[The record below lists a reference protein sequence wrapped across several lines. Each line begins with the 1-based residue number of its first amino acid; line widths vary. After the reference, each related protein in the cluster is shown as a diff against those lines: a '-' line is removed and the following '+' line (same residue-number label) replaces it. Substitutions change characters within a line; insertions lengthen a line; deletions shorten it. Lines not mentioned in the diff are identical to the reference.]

1 MPKRDILQE
10 ILDRKAR
17 MSERFY
23 PVAVPLPFHRLV
35 SAIHESD
42 DIADELLVYVPVG
55 IVACVQEFFRS
66 AIAALIDADPDRLV
80 RFAKSLA
87 LKDIK
92 LSLDILRGLAGRKFT
107 TGELV
112 AHLTPLNQ
120 REHIEDVMTGILN
133 ESFTEKLKTVHS
145 RWLTEV
151 NGETPTPILSAPATV
166 FADLDKLFRLR
177 HIAAHE
183 FPALDPYLSGDLPS
197 LLLSAELFLQAS
209 AEIVADT
216 LHPGAPLTQA
226 DMNAVAA
233 QDATQALEELAAVI
247 KELRDML
254 DPDRAHILDE
264 AQNAWQRFADLQAD
278 FEASQCKGGS
288 MEPLMRSA
296 AIARL
301 AAEQKNHLSITGS
314 GSDA

>member
-10 ILDRKAR
+10 IIDRKAR
-17 MSERFY
+17 TSERFY
-23 PVAVPLPFHRLV
+23 PVAVPLPFYRLV
-35 SAIHESD
+35 SALHD
-42 DIADELLVYVPVG
+42 DIPDELLVYMSIG
-55 IVACVQEFFRS
+55 IVACIQGFFRS
-66 AIAALIDADPDRLV
+66 TIATLIDADPDRLV
-80 RFAKSLA
+80 CLAKSLT

-92 LSLDILRGLAGRKFT
+92 LSLDLLRGLAGRKFT

-112 AHLTPLNQ
+112 AHLAPLNQ

-133 ESFTEKLKTVHS
+133 ESFTEKLKTVRS

-151 NGETPTPILSAPATV
+151 NGKTPTPILSAPAAV

-183 FPALDPYLSGDLPS
+183 FPAPDPYLSGDLPG

-226 DMNAVAA
+226 DMNALAA
-233 QDATQALEELAAVI
+233 RDAAKALEDLATII
-247 KELRDML
+247 KELRGTL
-254 DPDRAHILDE
+254 DPDRARFLDE
-264 AQNAWQRFADLQAD
+264 AQSAWRRFADLQAD
-278 FEASQCKGGS
+278 FEASQCKGGT

-296 AIARL
+296 TIARL
-301 AAEQKNHLSITGS
+301 AAEQKNHLSVTGS
-314 GSDA
+314 DSDA